1 MKPSPIRAIYA
12 WLGLVGLIV
21 ILASPILTYPL
32 GRDQGEFAT
41 IAQGILWGRVP
52 YLDLWNPKPPA
63 IFYTYALMI
72 RTFGANALAIRALDL
87 LTFPL
92 VAWGLYGI
100 ARRLEDHLSGLWAVA
115 LYAAFYFSEDFWT
128 LSQNDGIASIA
139 MVLAVWCLFH
149 LLDDEQHAPYAWGW
163 ALGAGLW
170 CGIVLWFKYPF
181 ILFVGAVALGTV
193 WLQPRWSWRNAGAF
207 VGAVTLVGVL
217 GMGALWRMGA
227 FEEWIISVQTTGG
240 YTAQGYDWQI
250 FWRDMAHYGRN
261 RWAHWWVLGVLVGMG
276 AFLQLGEGWRS
287 GHKSSLLLQSH
298 LVTIR
303 HKWSMIDF
311 WLVGCTLAML
321 VQAKGY
327 DYHWLPMLP
336 PLVLRGTNALKSVI
350 AHCLKLCSRGPL
362 PRWLPVYTTIIPIV
376 VALAHLT
383 FSTWGTTYPYL
394 RGAITKETYLQGF
407 VGGEYVASESVAMA
421 QWLRERVPPTD
432 TLYIWGFRPEIYYL
446 SQLRPAT
453 RFIFQFPLVGAW
465 YPPEWKQENV
475 DVLWASLPPYV
486 LVLQADYMPWVT
498 GRDADSATLLN
509 EYQALQDWLIFNYER
524 TTQIGNFI
532 VWQRKNNKL

>member
-1 MKPSPIRAIYA
+1 MKATPIRAVYV
-12 WLGLVGLIV
+12 WWGLVGLIIV
-21 ILASPILTYPL
+21 LASPILTYPL

-52 YLDLWNPKPPA
+52 YLELWNPKPPA

-72 RTFGANALAIRALDL
+72 RLFGATTLAIRALDL

-100 ARRLEDHLSGLWAVA
+100 ARRLDDRLTALWAVA
-115 LYAAFYFSEDFWT
+115 LYGGFYFSEDFWT
-128 LSQNDGIASIA
+128 LSQNDGIASIV

-149 LLDDEQHAPYAWGW
+149 LLDTDPLPRRAWLW
-163 ALGAGLW
+163 ASAAGLG
-170 CGIVLWFKYPF
+170 CGVVLWFKYPF
-181 ILFVGAVALGTV
+181 VLFVGAVAVGMV
-193 WLQPRWSWRNAGAF
+193 WVQPRWSWRNAVAF
-207 VGAVTLVGVL
+207 IGTITLMGVL
-217 GMGALWRMGA
+217 GMAYLWERGA
-227 FEEWIISVQTTGG
+227 FVEWIISIQTTGG
-240 YTAQGYDWQI
+240 YTAQGYDWNI
-250 FWRDMAHYGRN
+250 FLHDMAHYGRN
-261 RWAHWWVLGVLVGMG
+261 RWAHWWALVVMVGLGAVLQFIYLGHYGRKSPS
-276 AFLQLGEGWRS
+276 FLQNL
-287 GHKSSLLLQSH
+287 

-303 HKWSMIDF
+303 HKWSMIDL
-311 WLVGCTLAML
+311 WLIGCLLAMF

-327 DYHWLPMLP
+327 DYHWLPILP
-336 PLVLRGTNALKSVI
+336 PLVLRSASALKKLI
-350 AHCLKLCSRGPL
+350 THCLERFASGHL
-362 PRWLPVYTTIIPIV
+362 PGWLPSYTMMVPIV
-376 VALAHLT
+376 ATLAHLT
-383 FSTWGTTYPYL
+383 FSTWGTAYPYL
-394 RGAITKETYLQGF
+394 TGAVTQETYLQHF

-432 TLYIWGFRPEIYYL
+432 TLYIWGFRPEVYYL

-486 LVLQADYMPWVT
+486 LVLQGDYMPWVT
-498 GRDADSATLLN
+498 GRDADSNTLLN

-532 VWQRKNNKL
+532 VWQRKNNNS

>member
-287 GHKSSLLLQSH
+287 GQKSSLLLQSH

-336 PLVLRGTNALKSVI
+336 PLVLRGTKALKSVI
-350 AHCLKLCSRGPL
+350 AHCLKLFARGPL
-362 PRWLPVYTTIIPIV
+362 PGWLPVYTTIIPIV